1 MPDNISLQHSTKPAQ
16 GTFELPLSKSMVNR
30 ALLLAAMYP
39 EVTLS
44 GMSTS
49 SDSVYLQQVL
59 DGYLDDSAMVGA
71 GGTTLRFA
79 TAYWA
84 CQEGAEMELYGTE
97 RLNKRPIAPLV
108 DALNALG
115 ASVSYTAAEGEAP
128 LRIQGRNL
136 KRRTSTSRARE

>member
-1 MPDNISLQHSTKPAQ
+1 MLDNISLQHITKPVQ

-39 EVTLS
+39 EITLS

-59 DGYLDDSAMVGA
+59 DGYLGDSAMVGA

-84 CQEGAEMELYGTE
+84 CQEGAEIELYGTE
-97 RLNKRPIAPLV
+97 RLNKRPIAPCL
-108 DALNALG
+108 L
-115 ASVSYTAAEGEAP
+115 YTSP
-128 LRIQGRNL
+128 SPRD
-136 KRRTSTSRARE
+136 